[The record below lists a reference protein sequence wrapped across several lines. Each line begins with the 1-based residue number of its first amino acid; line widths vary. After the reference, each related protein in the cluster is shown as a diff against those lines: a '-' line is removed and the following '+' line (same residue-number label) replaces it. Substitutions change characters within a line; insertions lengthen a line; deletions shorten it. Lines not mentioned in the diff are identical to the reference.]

1 MPEPIG
7 EIAISI
13 RGASTMSRIVLPSSY
28 ALGCS
33 LRRLITGVEVANLI
47 APVVNLVVPVAGLVI
62 PVVDFVIRVPVIP
75 VVVVVLVVDLGIPV
89 APVVITPVTTVG
101 RGQSI
106 ADIGVI
112 VTGAGVA

>member
-1 MPEPIG
+1 
-7 EIAISI
+7 
-13 RGASTMSRIVLPSSY
+13 MSRIVLPSSY

-47 APVVNLVVPVAGLVI
+47 APVVNLVVPVVGLVI

-75 VVVVVLVVDLGIPV
+75 VVVVDLGVPV
-89 APVVITPVTTVG
+89 APVVITPVTAVG

-112 VTGAGVA
+112 VTGAGTGVAGVAGII